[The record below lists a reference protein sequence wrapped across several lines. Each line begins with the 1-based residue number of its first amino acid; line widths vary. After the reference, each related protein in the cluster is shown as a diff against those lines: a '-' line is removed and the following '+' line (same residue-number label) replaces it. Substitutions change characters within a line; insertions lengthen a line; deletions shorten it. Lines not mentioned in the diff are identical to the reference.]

1 MTAYADG
8 LMLSEIE
15 DGIGLITF
23 NQPEKRNA
31 MSVGMWDGLAQILDA
46 FEHDAA
52 VRVVVLTGVGNRA
65 FVSGA
70 DVSQFA
76 QTRSDAE
83 ARREYNRRTRNGRA
97 RLAGFAKPTIARIRG
112 FCLGAGLGIAMQCD
126 LRMAGVDSEY
136 GFPGARLGMA
146 YGFDLVSKL
155 VSLVGPAH
163 ARMLL
168 YSGERIDAVEAQRI
182 GLVNRVVED
191 FELTERVLDLARS
204 IADNA
209 PLSVHAMKLTVNEAT
224 KDESERNRAGIDA
237 IIDACFDSEDFQEG
251 SRAFLEKRAPRF
263 GGW

>member
-8 LMLSEIE
+8 KMLSEVE

-31 MSVGMWDGLAQILDA
+31 ISVSMWDGLMQILDA
-46 FEHDAA
+46 FERNEL
-52 VRVVVLTGVGNRA
+52 VRVVVLTGATNRA

-76 QTRSDAE
+76 RRSDAE
-83 ARREYNRRTRNGRA
+83 ARRDYNRLTRAARA
-97 RLAGFAKPTIARIRG
+97 GLARFAKPTIARIRG
-112 FCLGAGLGIAMQCD
+112 YCLGEGLGIAMQCD
-126 LRMAGVDSEY
+126 LRIAGIDSEF
-136 GFPGARLGMA
+136 GVPAAHLGMPYA
-146 YGFDLVSKL
+146 FDSVRKL

-168 YSGERIDAVEAQRI
+168 YTGQRIESDEAQRI

-191 FELTERVLDLARS
+191 GELTERVLDLARN

-209 PLSVHAMKLTVNEAT
+209 PLAVHAMKLAVNEAMKPEGRRDLAMLENAMET
-224 KDESERNRAGIDA
+224 
-237 IIDACFDSEDFQEG
+237 CFDSEDFREG
-251 SRAFLEKRAPRF
+251 QRAFLEKREPRF
-263 GGW
+263 AGE